1 MKKKPNIDAFIEGG
15 AADKG
20 PQTKPEPAAMVAKV
34 QREQKMF
41 RLSVPL
47 INGLKRLATEQS
59 IATGNRVTETELV
72 EHALQEFLSK
82 HKAI

>member
-15 AADKG
+15 AADKV
-20 PQTKPEPAAMVAKV
+20 QKPEPAAASAKV

-41 RLSVPL
+41 RLPVPL

-72 EHALQEFLSK
+72 EQALQEFLSK